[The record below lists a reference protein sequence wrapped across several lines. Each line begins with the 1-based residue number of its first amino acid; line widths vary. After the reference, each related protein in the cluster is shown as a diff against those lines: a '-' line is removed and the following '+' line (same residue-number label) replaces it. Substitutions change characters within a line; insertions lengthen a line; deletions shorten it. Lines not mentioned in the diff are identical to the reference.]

1 MFSAFTRSDE
11 MARPDSSEY
20 ARNYDDYVALVPE
33 QDILGAMKSELAT
46 TLAMLK
52 DLPDAEACVRHSP
65 YTWSTKE
72 VVGHITDAER
82 IFGYRALR
90 IARGDSTPLPSFEEN
105 SYAQEGQFD
114 RLALNELLAEFEAL
128 RQSHIALFHNLPD
141 SAWARRGI
149 ASNNEVSV
157 RALAYI
163 IVGHQRHHTAI
174 LRKRL
179 SR

>member
-1 MFSAFTRSDE
+1 

-20 ARNYDDYVALVPE
+20 APHYGEYVALVPE
-33 QDILGAMKSELAT
+33 EDVLGALKSELAA
-46 TLAMLK
+46 TLALLR
-52 DLPDAEACVRHSP
+52 DVPDAEACVRHAP

-105 SYAQEGQFD
+105 SYSKEGQFD
-114 RLALNELLAEFEAL
+114 RLPLGDLLSEFESL
-128 RQSHIALFHNLPD
+128 RRSHVALFQNLPH

-157 RALAYI
+157 HALAFI